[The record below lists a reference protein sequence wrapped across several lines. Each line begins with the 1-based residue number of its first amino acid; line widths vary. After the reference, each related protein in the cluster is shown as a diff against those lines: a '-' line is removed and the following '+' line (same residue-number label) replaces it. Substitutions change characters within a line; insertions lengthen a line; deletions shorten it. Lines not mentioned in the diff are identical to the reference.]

1 MLLPVGTIRSRWP
14 FALTSQSFVAELGSL
29 LDLNSLNNLS
39 QTCRLVRDI
48 LLQNRHQLVRRSLRC
63 VNDRSDDE
71 PDQSDA
77 GAHPGR
83 VTNGRAACARD
94 MVSECRRCNVVV
106 CRVGSCSE

>member
-1 MLLPVGTIRSRWP
+1 
-14 FALTSQSFVAELGSL
+14 LTLSFCSFVAELGPL

-63 VNDRSDDE
+63 VNDRSDGE
-71 PDQSDA
+71 SD
-77 GAHPGR
+77 GGIRPVR
-83 VTNGRAACARD
+83 MTNGRVAACARD

-106 CRVGSCSE
+106 CRVGLCASMC